1 MRILFIGDIVGKG
14 GRQAV
19 KMTVRE
25 LMRENR
31 CDFCIANGENMAG
44 GGGFTKSCL
53 AELDESGVDVFTS
66 GDHVWDQKEFPD
78 EIESVGNV
86 LRPANFSD
94 AQPGRGYG
102 VFEARNGVKV
112 GVISLIGRTFIG
124 VTSNCPF
131 AKADELVGG
140 SSRPTPWTLT
150 I

>member
-94 AQPGRGYG
+94 KQPGRGYG
-102 VFEARNGVKV
+102 VF
-112 GVISLIGRTFIG
+112 
-124 VTSNCPF
+124 
-131 AKADELVGG
+131 
-140 SSRPTPWTLT
+140 
-150 I
+150 